1 MAEQTLDIPVDAPKL
16 LPILELTHVNLEVTP
31 NDDRRLG
38 YSVAL
43 PRTWAFSSEF
53 GPVPTE
59 LFQSSGLGFGTG
71 SADADAPVVAVTATS
86 VPFEVPVDAWLRASM
101 TAEGWKI
108 EQAQWFPGPKGLFF
122 DVTAQRVVAERGEV
136 RRSSARVNGNLI
148 FCVNCMCA
156 RRHWDA
162 TKEVFWLAHVT
173 FALLNASGST
183 RMELWGRTRTE
194 APSFALA
201 YPASWSAEVAESDGE
216 GVSGVHLRLV
226 DAKVTTLLS
235 YLQVLA
241 VEENAGTPV
250 ELEALLAT
258 SLERLRKAGVTPIP
272 PERPTAESEDPRSI
286 GVPGFLGDFSGRARM
301 GNAEVA
307 TRLSYVRR
315 GKLVVSFCLLSPTSA
330 DDQLTSFRAQR
341 ALEIA
346 RSTLQVEPGSEQ

>member
-1 MAEQTLDIPVDAPKL
+1 MAEQTLDIPLDAPKL
-16 LPILELTHVNLEVTP
+16 RPTLELTHINLEVTP

-38 YSVAL
+38 YGMAL

-53 GPVPTE
+53 GPVPTG
-59 LFQSSGLGFGTG
+59 LFQSSGLGFATG
-71 SADADAPVVAVTATS
+71 SADADAAVIAVTVTS

-101 TAEGWKI
+101 AAEGWQV
-108 EQAQWFPGPKGLFF
+108 EQAQWFPGPNGVFF
-122 DVTAQRVVAERGEV
+122 DVTAQRVVEERVEV
-136 RRSSARVNGNLI
+136 RRSSARVDGNLI

-162 TKEVFWLAHVT
+162 AKEVFWIAHVT
-173 FALLNASGST
+173 FALLSGSGST
-183 RMELWGRTRTE
+183 RMELWGQARAE
-194 APSFALA
+194 APRFALA
-201 YPASWSAEVAESDGE
+201 YPTSWSAEVAEPDAE

-241 VEENAGTPV
+241 IEEDAARPA
-250 ELEALLAT
+250 ELAALLAA
-258 SLERLRKAGVTPIP
+258 SLERLRKAGVAPIP
-272 PERPTAESEDPRSI
+272 PERPTPESEDPRSI

-301 GNAEVA
+301 GDAEVA

-315 GKLVVSFCLLSPTSA
+315 ANVVVSFCLLSPTSA

-346 RSTLQVEPGSEQ
+346 RSTLRVEPGSEQ